1 MLKIEERP
9 MEEQKAS
16 QLILVVEDE
25 EKNMKLIADV
35 LQLAGYRILKAVNGE
50 EAIAHLR
57 IHDPDLVIS
66 DICMSDV
73 NGWELGFWISE
84 NKKDKK
90 VPIIFLS
97 SLISEEG
104 PLKPGEFDDYYMPK
118 PFAAHR
124 LVKKIEEL
132 LTVKKGA

>member
-1 MLKIEERP
+1 MPASNQGKII
-9 MEEQKAS
+9 
-16 QLILVVEDE
+16 LIVEDE

-50 EAIAHLR
+50 EAIAH
-57 IHDPDLVIS
+57 IQIQDPDLVVA

-84 NKKDKK
+84 NKKDIKI
-90 VPIIFLS
+90 PIIFLS

-104 PLKPGEFDDYYMPK
+104 PVKPGEFGECYMPK
-118 PFAAHR
+118 PFVAQR
-124 LVKKIEEL
+124 LIKKIEEL
-132 LTVKKGA
+132 LTVTKEA